1 VLRIRVLQTPPLS
14 DVDGIRL
21 DRFRPG
27 RQYVLGNSLGAL
39 FLAEGWAE
47 PVGDEEPTPAIPPTK
62 YLDEKHADEL
72 RLPNLI
78 RDIYPPYYNGSLT
91 QAADRR
97 RASRIARSRSRSR
110 SSRPRAGHP
119 TLKKN

>member
-21 DRFRPG
+21 DRYRPG

-39 FLAEGWAE
+39 FLAEGWGE
-47 PVGDEEPTPAIPPTK
+47 PVEDDEPTPIVPPTK
-62 YLDEKHADEL
+62 YLDDRHADEL

-78 RDIYPPYYNGSLT
+78 RDIYPPYYKGTLA

-97 RASRIARSRSRSR
+97 RPRRVTRTHNRLR
-110 SSRPRAGHP
+110 SSRPRATRH

>member
-1 VLRIRVLQTPPLS
+1 MLRIRVLQTPPLS

-21 DRFRPG
+21 ERFRPG

-47 PVGDEEPTPAIPPTK
+47 PVEDNEPTPAVPPTK
-62 YLDEKHADEL
+62 YLDEQHADEL

-78 RDIYPPYYNGSLT
+78 RDIYPPYYSALA

-97 RASRIARSRSRSR
+97 RAIGARRPGDGSR
-110 SSRPRAGHP
+110 SSRARASRQ
-119 TLKKN
+119 TVKKN

>member
-1 VLRIRVLQTPPLS
+1 MLRIRVLQTPPLS

-47 PVGDEEPTPAIPPTK
+47 PVEDDEPAPAIPPTK
-62 YLDEKHADEL
+62 YFDEKHPDGP
-72 RLPNLI
+72 RIPNLI
-78 RDIYPPYYNGSLT
+78 HDIYPPYYNGSLA
-91 QAADRR
+91 QAADRQR
-97 RASRIARSRSRSR
+97 PKRVARISSRARSA
-110 SSRPRAGHP
+110 RPRP
-119 TLKKN
+119 LRVIKKN